1 MEEQIKKKDSGINGV
16 LVLGEGI
23 NAENW
28 MKRIKD
34 EYESPDQYGKTK
46 TVEFDIT
53 DEYIG
58 FKVE

>member
-1 MEEQIKKKDSGINGV
+1 MAEASRKDSGINGV

-28 MKRIKD
+28 MKRLK
-34 EYESPDQYGKTK
+34 EEHETLDQYGKSK

-58 FKVE
+58 YKVV

>member
-1 MEEQIKKKDSGINGV
+1 MAEQIKKKDSGINGV

-23 NAENW
+23 NVENW
-28 MKRIKD
+28 MKRSKD

-58 FKVE
+58 FKVV